1 MTPVEARLDTHEQ
14 VCEFRY
20 DSINARL
27 KRIEQILI
35 GSCAAIIGMLL
46 TLVLKLQ
53 EREIEPITLALAAIA
68 GIKQGVSLYKEAKAA
83 GTDLYK
89 ITKEISGFIGQ
100 FFDSHEEIKKE
111 VKRQELD
118 PPKTKSMKA
127 QALENVFH
135 QIELERQ
142 SVEMREFLIYHTDP
156 ALGAVW
162 SRFEEEYKKLNEEN
176 ELQIEIERQAELLK
190 KWQRKK
196 RLSNLEDKALIIAA
210 VLTVTIYL
218 HLMLWSIKQMSMDKQ
233 FF

>member
-1 MTPVEARLDTHEQ
+1 MA
-14 VCEFRY
+14 
-20 DSINARL
+20 
-27 KRIEQILI
+27 
-35 GSCAAIIGMLL
+35 
-46 TLVLKLQ
+46 
-53 EREIEPITLALAAIA
+53 
-68 GIKQGVSLYKEAKAA
+68 LYKDAKAA

-100 FFDSHEEIKKE
+100 FFDAHEEVKKD

-142 SVEMREFLIYHTDP
+142 SVELREFLIYHTDP

-162 SRFEEEYKKLNEEN
+162 SRFEEEYKKLSEEN
-176 ELQIEIERQAELLK
+176 EKQIELDRQMEINR
-190 KWQRKK
+190 KWLRRR
-196 RLSNLEDKALIIAA
+196 RLSNLQDKALIIAA

-218 HLMLWSIKQMSMDKQ
+218 HLLLWSIKQMTMHK
-233 FF
+233 

>member
-1 MTPVEARLDTHEQ
+1 VA
-14 VCEFRY
+14 
-20 DSINARL
+20 
-27 KRIEQILI
+27 
-35 GSCAAIIGMLL
+35 
-46 TLVLKLQ
+46 
-53 EREIEPITLALAAIA
+53 
-68 GIKQGVSLYKEAKAA
+68 LYKDAKAA

-111 VKRQELD
+111 VKKQKLD

-142 SVEMREFLIYHTDP
+142 SVELREFLIYHTDP

-176 ELQIEIERQAELLK
+176 EKQIELDRQMEIQR
-190 KWQRKK
+190 KWQRK
-196 RLSNLEDKALIIAA
+196 RTISNLQDKALIIGA
-210 VLTVTIYL
+210 VLTITIYL
-218 HLMLWSIKQMSMDKQ
+218 HLLLWSIKQMTTDK
-233 FF
+233 